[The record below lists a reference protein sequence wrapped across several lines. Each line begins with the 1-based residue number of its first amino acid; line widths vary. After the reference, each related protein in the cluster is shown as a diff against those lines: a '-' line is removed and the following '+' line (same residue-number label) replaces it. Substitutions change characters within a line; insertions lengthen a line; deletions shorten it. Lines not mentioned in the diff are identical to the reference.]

1 MATRKYRWWTI
12 QQKNKISFSIKIHQ
26 DKSTLTTRIKFRNF
40 LSNIANV
47 RINKEGFYNENFIFD
62 FYLLVTQ
69 NLNSFSLDRKLTEK
83 DKHGMIYMIW
93 KEHMPQ
99 KFQGHICKKK
109 NFLYLNGNNVVQPKV
124 LEIITDFLNE
134 QEENY
139 KDLQNNL
146 SSYINIFQYVYC
158 NVFPETYCSNERRGF
173 DLRSYSH
180 IIFKSHKDKKLLEI
194 SLERNP
200 GNYKTIRNQRP
211 LLLNRRKED
220 KEK

>member
-83 DKHGMIYMIW
+83 NKHGMIYMIW

-99 KFQGHICKKK
+99 KF
-109 NFLYLNGNNVVQPKV
+109 
-124 LEIITDFLNE
+124 
-134 QEENY
+134 
-139 KDLQNNL
+139 
-146 SSYINIFQYVYC
+146 
-158 NVFPETYCSNERRGF
+158 
-173 DLRSYSH
+173 
-180 IIFKSHKDKKLLEI
+180 
-194 SLERNP
+194 
-200 GNYKTIRNQRP
+200 
-211 LLLNRRKED
+211 
-220 KEK
+220 